1 MVGID
6 LGDHQAAAFRTGT
19 EDSEALQRL
28 GERLPLV
35 VMRKVCQGK
44 VCRVNRI
51 DVEVNQYHLGPRFEL
66 AQRTPRHLSRL
77 TIEACDREAQHLA
90 LCSCQRS
97 SHSCNEKLHPIQLTR
112 ARRFFTENGPE
123 SPVHSWRG

>member
-44 VCRVNRI
+44 VCRVDSI
-51 DVEVNQYHLGPRFEL
+51 HVKVNQYHLGPLLEL
-66 AQRTPRHLSRL
+66 AQRTPRNLCWL
-77 TIEACDREAQHLA
+77 TVEARDLEAQNMA
-90 LCSCQRS
+90 LFQGLPLPRFVF
-97 SHSCNEKLHPIQLTR
+97 TR
-112 ARRFFTENGPE
+112 T
-123 SPVHSWRG
+123 